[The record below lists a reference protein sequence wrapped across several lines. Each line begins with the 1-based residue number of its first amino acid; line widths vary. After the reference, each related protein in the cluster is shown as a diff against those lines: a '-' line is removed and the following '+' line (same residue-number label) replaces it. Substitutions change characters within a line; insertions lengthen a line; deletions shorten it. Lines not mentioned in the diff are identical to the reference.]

1 MKKNRIIIFDT
12 TLRDGEQC
20 PGASMTLREKLEVAR
35 QLARLKVDVIEGGFP
50 VISDGDFTA
59 VNTIAKEI
67 KGPIIAGLARC
78 VPKDIEA
85 AGKAVAPAG
94 IKGRIHVFLA
104 TSKLHREFKL
114 GKAQSQI
121 IKLAVEGVKRARK
134 LTADVEF
141 SPEDG
146 SRTEPDFLAEV
157 CQAVVDAG
165 ATTVNIPDTVGW
177 AVPGQFGEL
186 IGHLHSSVPEFK
198 TGKAVISVH
207 CHNDLGMAVANSLAA
222 VENGARQIEC
232 TVNGIGERAGNAALE
247 ELVMALK
254 TREDY
259 YKNLKCGI
267 KTKEL
272 VKSSRLVSRM
282 SSFVVQ
288 RNKSIVGE
296 NAFAH
301 SSGIHQDGI
310 IKKRETYEIMDPQ
323 DVGWGQTELPLTKH
337 SGRAAMALRLKH
349 LGFKLTDDEII
360 NVFSRF
366 KEIGDKKKFVYDD
379 DLGALVDGQMTKV
392 PETWLMEYVNVTSGN
407 QTVPTATVRLR
418 KPASGRSKKDTIL
431 EDAGVGDGPVD
442 AALKAIDRLTETQGI
457 LKDYALRGVSQGKDA
472 LGEVSLKVDFG
483 DGELITGK
491 GASTDVIEASAKA
504 YLNAV
509 NRHLSNKRRKKTT
522 KKKTKGRS

>member
-59 VNTIAKEI
+59 VNTIAREI
-67 KGPIIAGLARC
+67 KGPTIAGLARC

-85 AGKAVAPAG
+85 AGKAVMPAG
-94 IKGRIHVFLA
+94 KKGRIHVFLA

-114 GKAQSQI
+114 GKAQGQI
-121 IKLAVEGVKRARK
+121 IKLAVDGVKRARK
-134 LTADVEF
+134 LVADVEF
-141 SPEDG
+141 SPEDA
-146 SRTEPDFLAEV
+146 SRTEPDFLVEV

-186 IGHLHSSVPEFK
+186 IAHLHGSVPEFQS
-198 TGKAVISVH
+198 GKAIISVH

-222 VENGARQIEC
+222 VEAGARQIEC

-247 ELVMALK
+247 EVVMALK
-254 TREDY
+254 TRNDVY
-259 YKNLKCGI
+259 SGYTCGVAAKQI
-267 KTKEL
+267 VKASKL
-272 VKSSRLVSRM
+272 VARM
-282 SSFVVQ
+282 SGLPVQ
-288 RNKSIVGE
+288 RSKAIVGE

-310 IKKRETYEIMDPQ
+310 IKKRETYEIMDPEE
-323 DVGWGQTELPLTKH
+323 VGWGQTELPLTKH
-337 SGRAAMALRLKH
+337 SGRAAMSMRLRH
-349 LGFKLTDDEII
+349 LGFKLTDEEIN

-392 PETWLMEYVNVTSGN
+392 HETWVMEYLNVTSGN
-407 QTVPTATVRLR
+407 HTVPTATVRL
-418 KPASGRSKKDTIL
+418 KKAATGRSKKETVL
-431 EDAGVGDGPVD
+431 QDAGVGDGPVD
-442 AALKAIDRLTETQGI
+442 AALKAIDRLTETRGR
-457 LKDYALRGVSQGKDA
+457 LKDYAIRAVSQGKDA
-472 LGEVSLKVDFG
+472 MGEVSVKVDFG
-483 DGELITGK
+483 DGDLVSGK

-509 NRHLSNKRRKKTT
+509 NRHLNTSCRKK
-522 KKKTKGRS
+522 KPRKTNSQP